1 MKFDYNEFG
10 DIEDVFFVLRNIGK
24 DFLSR
29 VELNRERGYNGF
41 FMEREILLLNGKKLF
56 IYEGNN
62 LRSLYEKLLLKYVD
76 ISLFILG

>member
-56 IYEGNN
+56 IYEGSN